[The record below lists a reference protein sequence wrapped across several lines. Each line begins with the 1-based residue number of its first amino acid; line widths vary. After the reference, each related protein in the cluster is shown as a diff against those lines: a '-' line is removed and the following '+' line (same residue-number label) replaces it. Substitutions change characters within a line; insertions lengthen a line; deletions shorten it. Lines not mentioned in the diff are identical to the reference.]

1 MINIRKA
8 IFETNSSSTHSLVI
22 MEKSQYKKWDSIDDN
37 GNPMFLSVSDGYSIT
52 PEDLKLYTFDE
63 LKKKIDPDNKYSD
76 EKFIDFAEYHGYIT
90 PDNYHSIETEFD
102 KYVIMSI
109 YLSE

>member
-52 PEDLKLYTFDE
+52 PENVKLYTFDE
-63 LKKKIDPDNKYSD
+63 LKKKLDPDNKYSD

-90 PDNYHSIETEFD
+90 TENLNSIETEFD
-102 KYVIMSI
+102 KYVIMSVFI
-109 YLSE
+109 SE